1 MPSENPS
8 WNASDYKANSSAQL
22 GWGLGVLAQ
31 MKLPSDARVLD
42 VGCGDG
48 RITREIARLVPQ
60 GRVLGI
66 DASADMITL
75 ARESFP
81 ETANLSFECM
91 DARRIVLPEKFDV
104 VFSNA
109 ALHWFREHDAFL
121 SGLRACLNP
130 GARLVFSFAGK
141 GNAGEMVKA
150 LFGTIRREKWRTYFQ
165 REDFTPEKLP
175 YAFFSPEEYSEI
187 LRRNGFEPESVEL
200 VHRVMRQAGRPG
212 LAGWFR
218 TTWMPFTGHVPEALR
233 EEFIAEVV
241 ETYATMHP
249 EEADGSLLVDM
260 YALVVRARRT

>member
-1 MPSENPS
+1 MPSENPK
-8 WNASDYKANSSAQL
+8 WNASDYRSNSSAQL
-22 GWGLGVLAQ
+22 GWGLGVLSQ
-31 MKLPSDARVLD
+31 MKLPQDARVLD

-48 RITREIARLVPQ
+48 RLSREIARLVPQ
-60 GRVLGI
+60 GRVMGI
-66 DASADMITL
+66 DASADMIAL
-75 ARESFP
+75 ARGSFADA
-81 ETANLSFECM
+81 ANLSFECM

-150 LFGTIRREKWRTYFQ
+150 LFGTIRKEKWLSFFP
-165 REDFTPEKLP
+165 REEFTQAKLP
-175 YAFFSPEEYSEI
+175 YAFFSPEEYTDI
-187 LRRNGFEPESVEL
+187 LRRNGFEPESVDL
-200 VHRVMRQAGRPG
+200 VRRVMRQAGRAG

-218 TTWMPFTGHVPEALR
+218 TTWMPFTGHVPQALR

-241 ETYATMHP
+241 ETYAAMHP
-249 EEADGSLLVDM
+249 EEADGSLAVDM
-260 YALVVRARRT
+260 YALVVRAKLA